1 MMKLYDSGSYFD
13 EMLDGD
19 QPKPH
24 YCSFYRKLS
33 AFSQEQLEEKHQ
45 QAQSSFL
52 RQGITFTV
60 YGAQGGTERTMPFDF
75 VPIIIPHEQW
85 HIIETGM
92 KQRVKALN
100 CFLQDVYTQQQIVID
115 GIIPRRLIEQNP
127 YYFPE
132 MLGVHVP
139 IDNHIFLAGIDLI
152 RDEHGVYRVLEDNLR
167 NPSGISY
174 VFQNRFVMK
183 EIYPEFFSKHTI
195 QSLEKQMATMKK
207 ALLAHRPPTLQA
219 HVEPKAVLLT
229 AGMYNSAYYDHV
241 FLAQQ
246 LNIQLVEGRDL
257 IVQDLKVYMKT
268 IYGLEQIDIIYRRI
282 DDDFLDPTVFR
293 EDSLLGVAHL
303 MAAYKAGN
311 IAILNAVGNGVADDK
326 AMYAYVP
333 DMIRY
338 YLHEEPIL
346 ENVTTY
352 HLDDESQRAWVL
364 DHLHELVIKNVS
376 ASGGYDMLIGPHASA
391 EEINSFY
398 EKILKHPQQYIA
410 QPTIQLSRA
419 PAYQNGKFYP
429 CHVDLRVYVMKGDD
443 IFVLPG
449 GLSRVALKEG
459 SLIVNSS
466 QGGGAKDTWIL
477 KEELQH
483 AKSSSRRTVLDGTI

>member
-1 MMKLYDSGSYFD
+1 MMKLYDSGSFFD

-24 YCSFYRKLS
+24 YRSFHRKLS
-33 AFSQEQLEEKHQ
+33 AFSQDQLEEKYQ

-85 HIIETGM
+85 NIIETGM

-100 CFLQDVYTQQQIVID
+100 CFLHDVYNRQLIVED
-115 GIIPRRLIEQNP
+115 GIIPRSLIEQNP
-127 YYFPE
+127 FYYPE
-132 MLGVHVP
+132 MLGVQVP
-139 IDNHIFLAGIDLI
+139 INNHIFLAGIDLI
-152 RDEHGVYRVLEDNLR
+152 RDENGVYRVLEDNLR

-174 VFQNRFVMK
+174 VFQNRYVMK
-183 EIYPEFFSKHTI
+183 EVYPEFFSKHTI
-195 QSLEKQMATMKK
+195 QSLEKQMTIMKN
-207 ALLAHRPPTLQA
+207 ALLAHRPTALKA
-219 HVEPKAVLLT
+219 NVEPKAVLLT

-293 EDSLLGVAHL
+293 EDSLLGVPYL
-303 MAAYKAGN
+303 IEAYKAGN

-338 YLHEEPIL
+338 YLNEEPIL

-352 HLDDESQRAWVL
+352 HLEEESQRAWVL
-364 DHLHELVIKNVS
+364 DHLKELVIKNVS
-376 ASGGYDMLIGPHASA
+376 ASGGYDMLIGPHASE
-391 EEINSFY
+391 EEIASFY
-398 EKILKHPQQYIA
+398 EKIVKHPNQYIA

-419 PAYQNGKFYP
+419 PSYQHGKFYP
-429 CHVDLRVYVMKGDD
+429 CHVDLRVYVMNGGN

-483 AKSSSRRTVLDGTI
+483 AKSSSRRTILDGKI

>member
-1 MMKLYDSGSYFD
+1 MMKLYDSGSFYD
-13 EMLDGD
+13 EMIDGD

-24 YCSFYRKLS
+24 YRSFHRKLS
-33 AFSQEQLEEKHQ
+33 AFSQEQLEEKYQ

-75 VPIIIPHEQW
+75 VPIIIPHAQW
-85 HIIETGM
+85 KMIETGM

-100 CFLQDVYTQQQIVID
+100 CFLHDIYHEQLIVTA
-115 GIIPRRLIEQNP
+115 GIIPKNLIEQNP
-127 YYFPE
+127 YYCRE
-132 MLGVHVP
+132 MLGVQVP
-139 IDNHIFLAGIDLI
+139 INNHIFLAGIDVI
-152 RDEHGVYRVLEDNLR
+152 RDQNGVYRVLEDNLR

-174 VFQNRFVMK
+174 VFQNRYVMK
-183 EIYPEFFSKHTI
+183 EVYPEFFSKHTI
-195 QSLEKQMATMKK
+195 QSLEKQMTHIKK
-207 ALLAHRPPTLQA
+207 ALLSHRPRNLKA

-257 IVQDLKVYMKT
+257 IVQNLKVYKKT

-282 DDDFLDPTVFR
+282 DDDFLDPTAFR
-293 EDSLLGVAHL
+293 EDSLLGVPYL
-303 MAAYKAGN
+303 IEAYKAGN

-333 DMIRY
+333 DMIRF
-338 YLHEEPIL
+338 YLNEDPIL

-352 HLDDESQRAWVL
+352 HLDDENQRAWVL
-364 DHLHELVIKNVS
+364 KHLHELVIKNVS

-391 EEINSFY
+391 EEIASFRQ
-398 EKILKHPQQYIA
+398 KIVNQPNQYIA

-429 CHVDLRVYVMKGDD
+429 CHVDLRVYVITGDE

-459 SLIVNSS
+459 SLVVNSS

-477 KEELQH
+477 KEELPH
-483 AKSSSRRTVLDGTI
+483 AKSSSRRTILDGKI

>member
-1 MMKLYDSGSYFD
+1 MKLYNSGSYYD

-100 CFLQDVYTQQQIVID
+100 CFLHDIYTQQQIIID
-115 GIIPRRLIEQNP
+115 GIIPRSLIEQNP

-132 MLGVHVP
+132 MVGVKVP

-174 VFQNRFVMK
+174 VFQNRYVMK

-207 ALLAHRPPTLQA
+207 ALLAHRPPALQA
-219 HVEPKAVLLT
+219 HLEPKAVLLT

-257 IVQDLKVYMKT
+257 IVQDFKVYMKT

-303 MAAYKAGN
+303 MEAYQAGN

-333 DMIRY
+333 NMIRY
-338 YLHEEPIL
+338 YLQEEPIL
-346 ENVTTY
+346 ENVPTY
-352 HLDDESQRAWVL
+352 HLDDERQRAWVL

-391 EEINSFY
+391 AEINSFY
-398 EKILKHPQQYIA
+398 EKILKQPQQYIA

-429 CHVDLRVYVMKGDD
+429 CHVDLRVYVMKGDG

-483 AKSSSRRTVLDGTI
+483 AKPSSRRTVLDGTL

>member
-1 MMKLYDSGSYFD
+1 MMKLYDSGSYYD
-13 EMLDGD
+13 EMLVGD

-60 YGAQGGTERTMPFDF
+60 YGAQGGTERIMPFDF

-100 CFLQDVYTQQQIVID
+100 CFLHDVYTQQQIIID
-115 GIIPRRLIEQNP
+115 GIIPRSLIEQNP

-132 MLGVHVP
+132 MVGVKVP

-152 RDEHGVYRVLEDNLR
+152 RDEHGIYRVLEDNLR

-174 VFQNRFVMK
+174 VFQNRYVMK

-207 ALLAHRPPTLQA
+207 ALLAHRPPALQA
-219 HVEPKAVLLT
+219 HLEPKAVLLT

-257 IVQDLKVYMKT
+257 IVQDFKVYMKT

-303 MAAYKAGN
+303 MEAYQAGN

-333 DMIRY
+333 NMIRY
-338 YLHEEPIL
+338 YLQEEPIL
-346 ENVTTY
+346 ENVPTY

-391 EEINSFY
+391 AEINSFH
-398 EKILKHPQQYIA
+398 EKILKQPQQYIA

-483 AKSSSRRTVLDGTI
+483 AKPSSRRTVLDGTL

>member
-1 MMKLYDSGSYFD
+1 MKLYESGLFFD

-24 YCSFYRKLS
+24 YRSFHRKLS
-33 AFSQEQLEEKHQ
+33 AFSKEQLQEKNQ

-75 VPIIIPHEQW
+75 VPIIIPHQQW
-85 HIIETGM
+85 TVIEAGM
-92 KQRVKALN
+92 QQRVEALN
-100 CFLQDVYTQQQIVID
+100 CFLHDVYHEQFILQDGVI
-115 GIIPRRLIEQNP
+115 PKWLVESNP
-127 YYFPE
+127 YYFKE
-132 MLGVHVP
+132 MLGVRVP

-152 RDEHGVYRVLEDNLR
+152 RDENGVYRVLEDNLR
-167 NPSGISY
+167 NPSGMSY
-174 VFQNRFVMK
+174 VFQNRYVMK
-183 EIYPEFFSKHTI
+183 EVYPEFFSKHTI
-195 QSLEKQMATMKK
+195 LSLEKQMAFMKK
-207 ALLAHRPPTLQA
+207 ALLAHRPRHLA
-219 HVEPKAVLLT
+219 ASAEPKAVLLT

-246 LNIQLVEGRDL
+246 LNIPLVEGRDL
-257 IVQDLKVYMKT
+257 IVQGDKVYMKT
-268 IYGLEQIDIIYRRI
+268 IHGLEQIDIIYRRI
-282 DDDFLDPTVFR
+282 DDDFLDPAIFR
-293 EDSLLGVAHL
+293 EDSLLGVAHI
-303 MAAYKAGN
+303 MDAYKAGN

-326 AMYAYVP
+326 AMYTYVP

-338 YLHEEPIL
+338 YLKEEPIL

-352 HLDDESQRAWVL
+352 LLHDDMQRAWVL

-376 ASGGYDMLIGPHASA
+376 ASGGYDMLIGPHASDEDLA
-391 EEINSFY
+391 IFRQ
-398 EKILKHPQQYIA
+398 KILENPSQYIA

-419 PAYQNGKFYP
+419 PAYQDGRFYP

-443 IFVLPG
+443 IYVLPG

-459 SLIVNSS
+459 SLVVNSS

-477 KEELQH
+477 KEEWQH
-483 AKSSSRRTVLDGTI
+483 AKSSSRCTILDGKI

>member
-1 MMKLYDSGSYFD
+1 MMKLYNSGSFFD

-24 YCSFYRKLS
+24 YRSFHRKLS
-33 AFSQEQLEEKHQ
+33 AFSQEQLEEKYQ

-60 YGAQGGTERTMPFDF
+60 YGAHGGTERTMPFDF

-85 HIIETGM
+85 TNIESGM

-100 CFLQDVYTQQQIVID
+100 CFLHDIYNQQHIVSD
-115 GIIPRRLIEQNP
+115 GIIPKSLIEQNP

-132 MLGVHVP
+132 MIGVQVP
-139 IDNHIFLAGIDLI
+139 INNHIFLAGIDVI

-174 VFQNRFVMK
+174 VFQNRYVMK
-183 EIYPEFFSKHTI
+183 EVYPEFFSKHTI
-195 QSLEKQMATMKK
+195 QSLEKQMASMKK
-207 ALLAHRPPTLQA
+207 ALLSHRPRNLKA
-219 HVEPKAVLLT
+219 NVEPKAVLLT

-257 IVQDLKVYMKT
+257 IVQDLKVYVKT
-268 IYGLEQIDIIYRRI
+268 IYGLEPIDIIYRRI

-293 EDSLLGVAHL
+293 QDSLLGVPYL
-303 MAAYKAGN
+303 IDAYKAGN

-333 DMIRY
+333 EMIRY
-338 YLHEEPIL
+338 YLQEEPIL
-346 ENVTTY
+346 PNVKTY
-352 HLDDESQRAWVL
+352 HLEDEQQRAWVL
-364 DHLHELVIKNVS
+364 EHIQELVIKNVS
-376 ASGGYDMLIGPHASA
+376 ASGGYDMLIGPHANE
-391 EEINSFY
+391 EEIALFKD
-398 EKILKHPQQYIA
+398 KIMVHPCQYIA
-410 QPTIQLSRA
+410 QPTIKLSRA
-419 PAYQNGKFYP
+419 PSFQNGRFYP
-429 CHVDLRVYVMKGDD
+429 CHVDLRVYAMKGEDCY
-443 IFVLPG
+443 VLPG
-449 GLSRVALKEG
+449 GLSRVALQEG
-459 SLIVNSS
+459 SLVVNSS

-483 AKSSSRRTVLDGTI
+483 AESSSRRVILDGTV